1 MCYAHYPAYLKISR
15 VPARDMSVNIKFE
28 LSCTVGMLQLNLNL
42 TEYTWGMGSTR
53 HVFHFTHVQGCVC
66 TVHEILKMSNQELII
81 NSWSN
86 LLFRALVYD
95 LDECMIVCTY
105 VHAYEDCTCQ
115 NLDSNCKPR
124 IEV

>member
-1 MCYAHYPAYLKISR
+1 M
-15 VPARDMSVNIKFE
+15 V
-28 LSCTVGMLQLNLNL
+28 QLNLNW

-53 HVFHFTHVQGCVC
+53 HVFHFTHVQAYVC
-66 TVHEILKMSNQELII
+66 TVHEILKMSNP
-81 NSWSN
+81 
-86 LLFRALVYD
+86 LFRALVYD

-105 VHAYEDCTCQ
+105 VHAYEDCTRQ